1 MVAEHLLVEPPPC
14 ELVRV
19 LVDEGIFRL
28 RSARLQELHRN
39 AETPSD
45 VFGCAGRVAAY
56 DRCVMNVLI
65 TGSSGQ
71 VGTNL
76 ALALLEKGH
85 VVRGVDKRVNA
96 WTQAVE
102 TELVDLVAVGRGAE
116 LDVRGFEPDCI
127 VHLAAWAKVFD
138 LVTKPGLALENVEMT
153 FAALELARTTG
164 GTPVLLASSREVYGD
179 IELTFTRE
187 HAADHVVA
195 ESPYSASKL
204 ASEALVHSYS
214 RCYGVP
220 CLVARLSNVYGRFD
234 NDVERL
240 ERVVPL
246 FVRSIYEGRP
256 IEVYGREK
264 VLDFTHVDD
273 CVEALVSGVV
283 SLVDGKILRD
293 TVNISFGQG
302 HSLFDLV
309 TLIEL
314 VLGKSATASYL
325 PPRVGEIMRY
335 VGDTSKAQE
344 LLGFTPRV
352 PLPLGI
358 RMYVDWC
365 REIGWIG

>member
-1 MVAEHLLVEPPPC
+1 MVAEHLVAPPPY
-14 ELVRV
+14 ELVGV
-19 LVDEGIFRL
+19 FVDETILRL
-28 RSARLQELHRN
+28 GSACLQVLHRN

-45 VFGCAGRVAAY
+45 LFGGAGRVAAY
-56 DRCVMNVLI
+56 DRCVVNVLI

-76 ALALLEKGH
+76 ALALLEEGH
-85 VVRGVDKRVNA
+85 VVRGVDKRVNP
-96 WTQAVE
+96 WTQVIE
-102 TELVDLVAVGRGAE
+102 TDIVDLVAVGRGAKW
-116 LDVRGFEPDCI
+116 DVGGFEPDCI

-138 LVTKPGLALENVEMT
+138 LVTNPGLALENVEMT

-179 IELTFTRE
+179 IELVFTQE
-187 HAADHVVA
+187 DAADHVVA

-234 NDVERL
+234 NDLDRL

-246 FVRSIYEGRP
+246 FVRSIHDGRP

-264 VLDFTHVDD
+264 ILDFTYVDD
-273 CVEALVSGVV
+273 CVAALLNGVV
-283 SLVDGKILRD
+283 SLIDGKVLRD

-309 TLIEL
+309 RLIEL
-314 VLGKSATASYL
+314 VLGKSAKASFL
-325 PPRVGEIMRY
+325 PPRVGEIARY

-344 LLGFTPRV
+344 LLGFTPQV

-365 REIGWIG
+365 HEVGWIG